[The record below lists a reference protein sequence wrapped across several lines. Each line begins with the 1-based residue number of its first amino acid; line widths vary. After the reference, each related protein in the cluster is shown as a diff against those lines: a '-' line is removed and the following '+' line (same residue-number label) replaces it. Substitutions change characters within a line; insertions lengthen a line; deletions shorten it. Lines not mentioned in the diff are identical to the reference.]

1 MASEPKGRVVIADDD
16 AHTRNLLKELVESWG
31 HEALMAQNGEEA
43 IAHLCALPVP
53 DLALLDLMMPK
64 VDGFGVL
71 KKIRETP
78 ALRAMPVILLT
89 ADSDVDVKL
98 KSMELGAD
106 DYVTKPFRLG
116 DLQNRVSAVLAKKRL
131 SEAQPTQGDPQA
143 DFLTGVGTYPQL
155 KEILAHEVARA
166 GRYGRPLSA
175 LMVAM
180 DESDSQATGSANPL
194 LSALA
199 ESLRRTFR
207 VADRVFRIDFD
218 AFVVLLPETEIE
230 GALIAAARFVEA
242 LRDQPLEAQGTPRKA
257 TVSVG
262 LADFPRFGKD
272 KADELVRA
280 AHHALERTRHLGPSR
295 VQAAQAAD
303 LEMERA
309 PAGR

>member
-1 MASEPKGRVVIADDD
+1 MATEAKGRVVIADDD

-31 HEALMAQNGEEA
+31 HEVLAAADGEQALAY
-43 IAHLCALPVP
+43 LFSPPVP

-71 KKIRETP
+71 RKVRDTP

-89 ADSDVDVKL
+89 ADSNVDVKL

-106 DYVTKPFRLG
+106 DYVTKPFRLA
-116 DLQNRVSAVLAKKRL
+116 DLQNRVTAVLAKKRL
-131 SEAQPTQGDPQA
+131 TDADSPQSDPQA
-143 DFLTGVGTYPQL
+143 DLLTGVGTYPQL
-155 KEILAHEVARA
+155 KETLSHEVARA
-166 GRYGRPLSA
+166 ARYRRPLSA

-180 DESDSQATGSANPL
+180 DDGDALGSASANPL
-194 LSALA
+194 LPALA
-199 ESLRRTFR
+199 ESLRHTFR

-230 GALIAAARFVEA
+230 GAKVAASRFVEA
-242 LRDQPLEAQGTPRKA
+242 LRQQPLEAQGTKRKA

-280 AHHALERTRHLGPSR
+280 AHRALERTRHLGPSR
-295 VQAAQAAD
+295 VQAAQDAE
-303 LEMERA
+303 L
-309 PAGR
+309 AG

>member
-1 MASEPKGRVVIADDD
+1 MASEAKGRVVIADDD

-31 HEALMAQNGEEA
+31 HDVLVAENGEQA
-43 IAHLCALPVP
+43 LAHLCAQPVP

-71 KKIRETP
+71 RRIRESP

-89 ADSDVDVKL
+89 ADSDVEVKL

-106 DYVTKPFRLG
+106 DYVTKPFRLA
-116 DLQNRVSAVLAKKRL
+116 DLQNRVSAFLAKRRP
-131 SEAQPTQGDPQA
+131 SAVEAAAGPGDTRA
-143 DFLTGVGTYPQL
+143 DLLTGVGTYPQL
-155 KEILAHEVARA
+155 KETLAHEVARA
-166 GRYGRPLSA
+166 ARYGRPLSA

-180 DESDSQATGSANPL
+180 DETGSTPAGSAGPL

-218 AFVVLLPETEIE
+218 AFVVLLPETALD
-230 GALIAAARFVEA
+230 GALVAATRFVEA
-242 LRDQPLEAQGTPRKA
+242 LRAQPLQASGTPRRA

-262 LADFPRFGKD
+262 VADFPRFGKG
-272 KADELVRA
+272 KADDLVRA
-280 AHHALERTRHLGPSR
+280 ALHALERTRHAGPSR
-295 VQAAQAAD
+295 VQAAQDAE
-303 LEMERA
+303 L
-309 PAGR
+309 AG

>member
-31 HEALMAQNGEEA
+31 HEALVAENGAEA
-43 IAHLCALPVP
+43 LAHLAALPAP

-71 KKIRETP
+71 KKIRESP
-78 ALRAMPVILLT
+78 SLKGMPVILLT

-131 SEAQPTQGDPQA
+131 AESQATSTDPQA
-143 DFLTGVGTYPQL
+143 DYLTGVGTYPQL
-155 KEILAHEVARA
+155 KETLAHEVARA

-180 DESDSQATGSANPL
+180 DATDSTPAGSANPL

-199 ESLRRTFR
+199 ESLQRTFR
-207 VADRVFRIDFD
+207 MADRVFRIDFD

-230 GALIAAARFVEA
+230 GARVAATRFVDA
-242 LRDQPLEAQGTPRKA
+242 FKNKPLEAQGTPRKA

-262 LADFPRFGKD
+262 LADYPRFGKG

-280 AHHALERTRHLGPSR
+280 AHHALERTRHLGASR
-295 VQAAQAAD
+295 VQAAQDVD
-303 LEMERA
+303 LV
-309 PAGR
+309 G